1 MACHGLRKPVTAS
14 GGADA
19 RLTGECVVCIFCAL
33 LQLNVC
39 LVPLNLCLYLSELY
53 FERDHLLAGRLHF
66 IRRTAKELY
75 FRL

>member
-1 MACHGLRKPVTAS
+1 MTAS
-14 GGADA
+14 GDADA
-19 RLTGECVVCIFCAL
+19 RLTGECAVCIFCAL
-33 LQLNVC
+33 LQLTVC
-39 LVPLNLCLYLSELY
+39 LVSLHLGLYLSELY